1 MSDKEE
7 RSPALEA
14 LFAAIERHPPLFH
27 QRSSILNPPDSR
39 PSGAVYYVFDVA
51 LTEQDDAMVMHGV
64 SRDILVPTTPPA
76 RTERPSAH
84 TDLPTPHIQSDRN
97 ITFNPLLR
105 SIEREIRDRDIILL
119 GIDRLL

>member
-1 MSDKEE
+1 MSNKEE

-14 LFAAIERHPPLFH
+14 LFAAIERHPPLF
-27 QRSSILNPPDSR
+27 QRSSLLSPPENR

-51 LTEQDDAMVMHGV
+51 VTEQDDAMVLHGV

-76 RTERPSAH
+76 RTERPHTA
-84 TDLPTPHIQSDRN
+84 TDLPTPEIQSDRR

>member
-1 MSDKEE
+1 MSNKEE

-27 QRSSILNPPDSR
+27 QRSSLLNSPDNR

-51 LTEQDDAMVMHGV
+51 LAEQDDAMVMHVV
-64 SRDILVPTTPPA
+64 SRDIPVATTPQA
-76 RTERPSAH
+76 RTERPH
-84 TDLPTPHIQSDRN
+84 TATHLPTPEIQSDRR

-119 GIDRLL
+119 GIDCLL